1 MYFTFVIQ
9 KISFLIIVE
18 FFLSEIKFY
27 LLTHLLTYF
36 TYFALWSWFG
46 GVSICGV
53 AGDVSSG
60 GIAGDLLMVLVCKH
74 VKTNTA
80 KMPMLKLSTSLKI
93 ISYQIFLKYQVV
105 IICTTQYFFKLFWY
119 VFFLGLKKT
128 VHVTE
133 MKGIISYFLS
143 WNLETRWWRHWRN
156 SNLFSLIGRYSSL

>member
-18 FFLSEIKFY
+18 FFLSEVKFY

-36 TYFALWSWFG
+36 TYFAPWSWFG

-53 AGDVSSG
+53 AGDASSG

-93 ISYQIFLKYQVV
+93 ISYQNFLKILSGYYMHQPMFFQIVL
-105 IICTTQYFFKLFWY
+105 ICLLLRSKENCPC
-119 VFFLGLKKT
+119 
-128 VHVTE
+128 HRDE
-133 MKGIISYFLS
+133 
-143 WNLETRWWRHWRN
+143 RN
-156 SNLFSLIGRYSSL
+156 H